1 MNNRAK
7 VNAKVASAKIN
18 MYCKVCADAGKPR
31 EVVSSHNVRDATGA
45 NSCPTLAEQQCKYCK
60 KPGHTVKFCKELEE
74 KNKVRSKNLSQCE
87 KQIVSTQSV
96 LKPASAPVAAKNGFA
111 ALCSDSES
119 GEETDDA
126 EHDSPN
132 CCAKKENAEE
142 RNFPPLKGW
151 KNVTSLLPFAT
162 GINLNFAAALQTP
175 ATNKTKPVK
184 ATPSAPVKAAAP
196 VKAREIQPI
205 VLKGKWADEESSDE
219 EDEDEDDVPVQAPA
233 QAQAQTPA
241 QAPVQVQTTCA
252 W

>member
-7 VNAKVASAKIN
+7 VNAKVASAKVN

-60 KPGHTVKFCKELEE
+60 KPGHTVKFCKELEN
-74 KNKVRSKNLSQCE
+74 KNRVRSQNQSQCE

-96 LKPASAPVAAKNGFA
+96 LKPAATPVAVKNAFA
-111 ALCSDSES
+111 ALYSDSES

-126 EHDSPN
+126 EHDSTRA
-132 CCAKKENAEE
+132 CCVKENDED

-162 GINLNFAAALQTP
+162 GLTRNFAAALQTP
-175 ATNKTKPVK
+175 ATNKTKPVN

-219 EDEDEDDVPVQAPA
+219 EDDEDEEIKPHVPKA
-233 QAQAQTPA
+233 QAQAPA
-241 QAPVQVQTTCA
+241 QVQTTCA

>member
-7 VNAKVASAKIN
+7 VNAKVAPAKVN

-45 NSCPTLAEQQCKYCK
+45 NTCPTLAEQQCKYCK
-60 KPGHTVKFCKELEE
+60 KPGHTVKFCKELEN
-74 KNKVRSKNLSQCE
+74 KNRVRSQNQSQCE

-96 LKPASAPVAAKNGFA
+96 LKPTATPVAVKNAFS
-111 ALCSDSES
+111 ALYSDSES

-126 EHDSPN
+126 EHDSRN
-132 CCAKKENAEE
+132 CCAKENDED

-162 GINLNFAAALQTP
+162 GITRNFAAALQTP

-196 VKAREIQPI
+196 MKAREIQPI

-219 EDEDEDDVPVQAPA
+219 EDDEDEEHVPV
-233 QAQAQTPA
+233 

>member
-7 VNAKVASAKIN
+7 VNAKVAPAKIN
-18 MYCKVCADAGKPR
+18 VYCKVCADAGKPR

-45 NSCPTLAEQQCKYCK
+45 NTCPTLAEQQCKYCK
-60 KPGHTVKFCKELEE
+60 KPGHTVKFCKELEN
-74 KNKVRSKNLSQCE
+74 KNRVRSQNQSQCE

-96 LKPASAPVAAKNGFA
+96 LKSAATPVAVKNAFA
-111 ALCSDSES
+111 ALYSDSES

-126 EHDSPN
+126 EHDSTRA
-132 CCAKKENAEE
+132 CCVKENDED

-162 GINLNFAAALQTP
+162 GLTHNFAAALQTP

-196 VKAREIQPI
+196 MKAREIQPI

-219 EDEDEDDVPVQAPA
+219 EDNEDEEIKPHVPKAPA
-233 QAQAQTPA
+233 
-241 QAPVQVQTTCA
+241 QVQTTCA

>member
-1 MNNRAK
+1 MSNNRTK
-7 VNAKVASAKIN
+7 VNTKVN
-18 MYCKVCADAGKPR
+18 MYCKVCADSGKPR

-45 NSCPTLAEQQCKYCK
+45 NTCPTLAEQQCKYCK

-74 KNKVRSKNLSQCE
+74 KNKVRSKNQSQCE
-87 KQIVSTQSV
+87 KAVVRAQTV
-96 LKPASAPVAAKNGFA
+96 LKPAATPVAAKNGFA

-119 GEETDDA
+119 GEDADDA

-132 CCAKKENAEE
+132 CCVKENEAE

-162 GINLNFAAALQTP
+162 GLTRNFAAVLQTP
-175 ATNKTKPVK
+175 AKQTVAKVAPQ
-184 ATPSAPVKAAAP
+184 APVKAAAP

-205 VLKGKWADEESSDE
+205 VLKGKWADQESSDE
-219 EDEDEDDVPVQAPA
+219 EDDEDDDEVIKTPVQAKA
-233 QAQAQTPA
+233 Q
-241 QAPVQVQTTCA
+241 VLTTCA